1 VRRARTYFVSYASH
15 AEEHRSAVSLFASF
29 AHLAGPADLK
39 IHNEIVEL
47 ACVLAFRAARAGH
60 RE

>member
-1 VRRARTYFVSYASH
+1 
-15 AEEHRSAVSLFASF
+15 LFASF

-39 IHNEIVEL
+39 IYNEIVEL
-47 ACVLAFRAARAGH
+47 AGVLGRLPRDQVGH